1 MLVNV
6 HLLDEPKVT
15 TRPRTS
21 DMPTDVTAGGWVGND
36 GHMPTQFDPPSG
48 TRDFLAGELLAREHA
63 FGIIRSVFARYGFEP
78 LQTPAFER
86 LEVLTGKYG
95 DESDQLIFKI
105 LRRGEHEA
113 SGDADL
119 ALRYDLTVPLA
130 RVAAAYGNRL
140 PSPYKRY
147 AIGPVWR
154 ADRPG
159 KGRYR
164 EFVQCDLDT
173 LGSPSPLADAEIVC
187 AVNDALTQLG
197 IGEFTFLLNSRQALS
212 GLLEAFGIHA
222 DLGSGVLIT
231 LDKLDKLA
239 PDEVTAE
246 LGTRGLSRETSREL
260 VDLMTGPDAAKAV
273 RAVLER
279 TQAGEAGL
287 AEVDRVLQLTSGPM
301 PPGRIVFTPRLV
313 RGLSYYTGPIW
324 EVVAPG
330 MPGSIASGGR
340 YDHLI
345 EALGG
350 PNVPATGGSLGIE
363 RILPL
368 ISDDTAA
375 HTTLLD
381 VAVTV
386 MGPAYEGQA
395 FAFASVARGAG
406 LRASVYLG
414 TSGKLSR
421 QLKWA
426 SDRGAR
432 WCLIYGGADEA
443 AAVVT
448 VRDMDSGDQARVPVA
463 DLPAHLRRLAS
474 QIAT

>member
-1 MLVNV
+1 
-6 HLLDEPKVT
+6 
-15 TRPRTS
+15 
-21 DMPTDVTAGGWVGND
+21 
-36 GHMPTQFDPPSG
+36 MPTQFDPPSG
-48 TRDFLAGELLAREHA
+48 TRDFLAGDLLAREHA
-63 FGIIRSVFARYGFEP
+63 FEIIRSGFARYGFEP

-95 DESDQLIFKI
+95 DEGDKLIFKI
-105 LRRGEHEA
+105 LRRGEHEV

-130 RVAAAYGNRL
+130 RVAAAYGSQL
-140 PSPYKRY
+140 PAPYKRY
-147 AIGPVWR
+147 AIGAVWR

-173 LGSPSPLADAEIVC
+173 LGSASRLADAEIVC
-187 AVNDALTQLG
+187 AVNDVLTELG

-222 DLGSGVLIT
+222 DLGSGALIT

-239 PDEVTAE
+239 PDEAAAE
-246 LGTRGLSRETSREL
+246 LCTRGLSRETSREL
-260 VDLMTGPDAAKAV
+260 VDVMTGPDAAKVV
-273 RAVLER
+273 RAALEN
-279 TQAGEAGL
+279 TQTGTAGL
-287 AEVDRVLQLTSGPM
+287 AEVDRVLQLTSGLM

-324 EVVAPG
+324 EVVAPE
-330 MPGSIASGGR
+330 MPGAIASGGR

-350 PNVPATGGSLGIE
+350 PDVPATGGSLGIE

-368 ISDDTAA
+368 ITSDAA
-375 HTTLLD
+375 HVALLD

-386 MGPAYEGQA
+386 MSPEYEGQA
-395 FAFASVARGAG
+395 FAFAAAARGAG

-414 TSGKLSR
+414 SSGKLSR

-448 VRDMDSGDQARVPVA
+448 VRDMSTGDQARVPIA
-463 DLPAHLRRLAS
+463 ELPAHLRRLA
-474 QIAT
+474 QQ